1 MKLEQIFRPIAFPY
15 RVQRASPYSLEFQSK
30 TPLFDAPKYGSINEE
45 FWKTIDSEGWR
56 TCKAGY
62 AVFTKKI
69 PGSNKQFLILHGLK
83 VKGIC
88 TTRGRSEG
96 LSILLE
102 PSKVEAYVEDFLTEL
117 VSSLSGFSDQV
128 ENRVRALVT
137 ENVHEIRSMNTSLY
151 HAGYELQE
159 QLRYDDK
166 YKLALAKN
174 VVALSELV
182 SVRIELADLTA
193 SNLSNPAGA
202 VTAPLSVYKKFDK
215 ITKCYLAYAS
225 KREISINLSG
235 SSLGLTNGVEHFEM
249 IPLITIDNAVKY
261 SPDKMTVDVTIKET
275 ATEIRCEVCSLGP
288 KIEDSERES
297 IFERE
302 SRGIHAIASGRS
314 GSGIG
319 LNFAKQLMRTI
330 NAEFFVSQ
338 EPKATKVK
346 GIDFFPTTFTLI
358 FPRFQVGRTG

>member
-1 MKLEQIFRPIAFPY
+1 VNIELAFRPIAFPY
-15 RVQRASPYSLEFQSK
+15 RVQTASPYSLEFQS
-30 TPLFDAPKYGSINEE
+30 TASLFDRPKYGGLNVD
-45 FWKTIDSEGWR
+45 FWKTIDSDGWR

-69 PGSNKQFLILHGLK
+69 PGSRARFLILHGLK

-96 LSILLE
+96 LSVLLE
-102 PSKVEAYVEDFLTEL
+102 PSKVEAYVDSFLQSA
-117 VSSLSGFSDQV
+117 VGFLNGFDDQV
-128 ENRVRALVT
+128 ETRVRALVT

-159 QLRYDDK
+159 KLRYDDR
-166 YKLALAKN
+166 YKLALARN

-193 SNLSNPAGA
+193 SNLFNPAGA
-202 VTAPLSVYKKFDK
+202 STAPLSAYKKFDK

-235 SSLGLTNGVEHFEM
+235 NSQGLTNGVEHFEM

-261 SPDKMTVDVTIKET
+261 SPDKMVIEVMFQEN
-275 ATEIRCEVCSLGP
+275 ANEIRCEVRSLGP
-288 KIEDSERES
+288 KIEDSEKKS
-297 IFERE
+297 IFEKE
-302 SRGIHAIASGRS
+302 SRGVHAVASGRG

-319 LNFAKQLMRTI
+319 LNFARQLMKVI
-330 NAEFFVSQ
+330 SAEIYVSQ
-338 EPKATKVK
+338 EVTATKVK
-346 GIDFFPTTFTLI
+346 GVEFFPTTFTMV
-358 FPRFQVGRTG
+358 FPRSQAGRSV